1 MQPIERER
9 GRELQLKLDLPRDLE
24 LERKLQLERELE
36 LEIFFFSG
44 SAAEGAA
51 LWIRRPRTA
60 AACGATR
67 NYAYTT
73 SILENRSRK

>member
-36 LEIFFFSG
+36 LEVVFFPGRRQRAQPFG
-44 SAAEGAA
+44 
-51 LWIRRPRTA
+51 IRRPRRA
-60 AACGATR
+60 AGCGATR
-67 NYAYTT
+67 CHLYTT
-73 SILENRSRK
+73 GSRQIGV

>member
-1 MQPIERER
+1 MQPIERGR

-36 LEIFFFSG
+36 LEALFFSG

-51 LWIRRPRTA
+51 LWNPPRPRERE
-60 AACGATR
+60 GSGVR
-67 NYAYTT
+67 GNKVP
-73 SILENRSRK
+73 LV

>member
-36 LEIFFFSG
+36 LEKNIFAG

-51 LWIRRPRTA
+51 LWIRRPRGTRVV
-60 AACGATR
+60 ACGSTR
-67 NYAYTT
+67 RKV
-73 SILENRSRK
+73 LEAKC

>member
-36 LEIFFFSG
+36 LEMVFFSG

-51 LWIRRPRTA
+51 RWNPPTPSAREGSGVWGNKEPLV
-60 AACGATR
+60 
-67 NYAYTT
+67 
-73 SILENRSRK
+73 